1 MPRMPTLADVAVAA
15 GVSPATASR
24 ALNGDGRGA
33 GPRVRER
40 VLAAARRLDYS
51 ADARAQA
58 MARGTTNVV
67 GLLVHDIADP
77 YFAAIAT
84 GVMTAAERHGLLVI
98 VFAATAGHAEE
109 ARHLAT
115 IRGQRGRAAI
125 LAGSPAGP
133 TDPALRREVEEFR
146 RGGGQVVS
154 IGRRGVPMDTVL
166 VDNRAAAGRLA
177 QAMAGRGHRRFG
189 VLAGPPGL
197 ATAADRVRG
206 FRDGLAKERLG
217 APAVVA
223 GAFTRDGGYEAMAE
237 LIARKV
243 RLDCVFAVNDVM
255 AVGALSAC
263 RDQGIGAPALAGF
276 DDVDGLQDVA
286 PRLST
291 VRLPLRRIGAAALDL
306 VVSASRDAAPRVRR
320 IKGEVVLRG

>member
-1 MPRMPTLADVAVAA
+1 MRRAPTLADVAVAA

-24 ALNGDGRGA
+24 ALNGVGRGA
-33 GPRVRER
+33 GAQVRER

-58 MARGTTNVV
+58 MVRGTTNLV

-84 GVMTAAERHGLLVI
+84 GVMASAEQHGLLVI
-98 VFAATAGHAEE
+98 VFSATAGHAEE
-109 ARHLAT
+109 ARHVAA
-115 IRGQRGRAAI
+115 IRGQRGRAVI
-125 LAGSPAGP
+125 LAGSPAGAP
-133 TDPALRREVEEFR
+133 DPALRREVEAFR

-166 VDNRAAAGRLA
+166 VENRAAAGRLA

-197 ATAADRVRG
+197 ATAADRARG
-206 FRDGLAKERLG
+206 FRDGLAKEHLREH
-217 APAVVA
+217 AVVP
-223 GAFTRDGGYEAMAE
+223 GAFTRDGGYQAMSE

-243 RLDCVFAVNDVM
+243 DLDCVFAVNDVM

-263 RDQGIGAPALAGF
+263 RDRGIGVPAVAGF
-276 DDVDGLQDVA
+276 DDVDTLRDVA

-291 VRLPLRRIGAAALDL
+291 VRLPLTRIGTVALDL
-306 VVSASRDAAPRVRR
+306 VVSATRDAAPRVRR

>member
-1 MPRMPTLADVAVAA
+1 MRRAATLADVAMAA

-24 ALNGDGRGA
+24 ALNGVGRGA
-33 GPRVRER
+33 GPEVRER
-40 VLAAARRLDYS
+40 VRAAARRLDYS

-58 MARGTTNVV
+58 MVRGTTNVV

-84 GVMTAAERHGLLVI
+84 GVMAAAERHGLLVI
-98 VFAATAGHAEE
+98 VFSATAGNDEE
-109 ARHLAT
+109 ARHVAA
-115 IRGQRGRAAI
+115 IRGQRGRAVI
-125 LAGSPAGP
+125 LAGSPAGAP
-133 TDPALRREVEEFR
+133 DPELRREVAAFR

-166 VDNRAAAGRLA
+166 VENRAAASRLA

-197 ATAADRVRG
+197 ATAADRARG

-217 APAVVA
+217 EPAVVT
-223 GAFTRDGGYEAMAE
+223 GAFTRDGGYRAMAE

-243 RLDCVFAVNDVM
+243 SVDCVFAVNDVM

-263 RDQGIGAPALAGF
+263 RDRGIGVPAVAGF
-276 DDVDGLQDVA
+276 DDVDTLRDVA

-291 VRLPLRRIGAAALDL
+291 VRLPLTRIGTVALDL
-306 VVSASRDAAPRVRR
+306 VVSATRDAAPRVRR